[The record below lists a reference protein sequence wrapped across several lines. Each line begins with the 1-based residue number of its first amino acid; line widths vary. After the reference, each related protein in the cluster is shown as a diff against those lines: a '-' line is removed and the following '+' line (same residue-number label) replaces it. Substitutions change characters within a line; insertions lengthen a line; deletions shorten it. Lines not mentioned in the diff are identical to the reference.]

1 MKLQL
6 ITKMFKIYSFQLE
19 ARQLCNWE
27 SNRNW
32 FWNAACT
39 KREWRERSSTF
50 ILALIVVYRV
60 NFYVKGNPTNRGFP
74 ICHGFG
80 FYLFSY
86 CDTIVNSSSPSF
98 ERIGIRS
105 AVILKIP
112 ANSRM
117 SVGREDYTP
126 RASISL
132 LKIIVIPPGGR
143 EKRVVPSHYV
153 FPVRRDIL
161 VNAGRRF
168 MPGKFDLTWNVI
180 RFCTGSLPRERLKE
194 IQRSGWT

>member
-1 MKLQL
+1 M
-6 ITKMFKIYSFQLE
+6 YE
-19 ARQLCNWE
+19 A
-27 SNRNW
+27 
-32 FWNAACT
+32 
-39 KREWRERSSTF
+39 RERSSTF

-60 NFYVKGNPTNRGFP
+60 KCDVEGNLTNHGFP

-80 FYLFSY
+80 FCLFSY

-112 ANSRM
+112 AVQSYVSRPLR
-117 SVGREDYTP
+117 SHGACIDQLAENYSD
-126 RASISL
+126 L
-132 LKIIVIPPGGR
+132 PGGR
-143 EKRVVPSHYV
+143 EKRVVPSYYV

-168 MPGKFDLTWNVI
+168 MPGKFDVTWNVI
-180 RFCTGSLPRERLKE
+180 RFWSLPREKLEE
-194 IQRSGWT
+194 IQCNG